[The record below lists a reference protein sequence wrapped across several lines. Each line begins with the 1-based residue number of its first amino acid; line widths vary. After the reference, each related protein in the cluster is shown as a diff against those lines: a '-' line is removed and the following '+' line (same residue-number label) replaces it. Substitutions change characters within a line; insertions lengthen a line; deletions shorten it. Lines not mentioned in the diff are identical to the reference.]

1 MAKKAVQLKMNESVV
16 VERPIEDV
24 VRDSMLIYTECVV
37 MDRAIPRI
45 EDGLKP
51 VQRRIL
57 YSMYNMNLKPDGP
70 YKKCASVVGDCLGKY
85 HPHGDTSVYEAMV
98 RMAQSFSMRMPLTD
112 GHGNFGSIE
121 GDPPAAMRYTEIK
134 LAQISLEMLRD
145 IEKNT
150 VRWNKNYDDSLDEPD
165 TLPGRF
171 PNLLVN
177 GAYGIAVGYAT
188 NIPPHNLGEIIDGVV
203 SMIDNPKISLRELM
217 TYVKGPDFPTGG
229 FVIAEDS
236 LEKAYET
243 GKGNV
248 IMRARCDIE
257 TVEGDKQ
264 LIAIKEIPYM
274 VDLGEL
280 MKKIDELKDTKK
292 EDFGGITD
300 VVDESDRNGMRI
312 VLRLKKGENPEKILS
327 KLYKQ
332 TKLECAFNMNMV
344 AIADGRP
351 QQLGLK
357 NFLKY
362 YIEYQRKVIVNR
374 TQYDLNAANKRA
386 HIVEGLLIA
395 VPNIDEVIKI
405 IRASS
410 SRNDAKTKLR
420 ERFSLSDAQA
430 EAILELKLAYLT
442 KLEVT
447 KLEKEM
453 EELKETIKH
462 CEWILLNSANQKQIV
477 KEEILELKKNFKSQR
492 LSTIIDS
499 ADKLSFIE
507 NDTSGGSDGYLIVGA
522 DNTIKSLLPRSY
534 FTAQRELLDCKREEL
549 AKINLYINKDNDAL
563 IFTNLGNCFRF
574 KLSVIKDKRWAEPG
588 CSLNALFP
596 EALINEYPVACFSFN
611 SEETD
616 GSFTMITKQGSVKRT
631 EASEFDVNK
640 LSFQAIVLKEDDEV
654 INVEKTL
661 ADENTTLFFAT
672 KLGMALNS
680 LTDDYPLQGRKASG
694 VKGINLNAE
703 DEVIFASQVDDEG
716 EIVIFTDNGYAK
728 RVILSAYFEPLN
740 RACKGL
746 KLIDLTGDNG
756 KKLIYVDYVKLPV
769 NFALVGYDKFESV
782 NSEDIRLENRVS
794 KGKPQVSFKL
804 LSVIRHKNDA
814 DKVAQVS
821 TQ

>member
-1 MAKKAVQLKMNESVV
+1 MAKKAVQLKINESVV
-16 VERPIEDV
+16 LERPIEDV

-134 LAQISLEMLRD
+134 LAEISLEMLRD

-264 LIAIKEIPYM
+264 LIVIKEIPFM

-280 MKKIDELKDTKK
+280 MRKIDELKETKK
-292 EDFGGITD
+292 EQFGGITD
-300 VVDESDRNGMRI
+300 VIDESDRNGMRI
-312 VLRLKKGENPEKILS
+312 VLKLKKGENPEKILN
-327 KLYKQ
+327 KLYKH
-332 TKLECAFNMNMV
+332 TKLECPFNINMV

-357 NFLKY
+357 DFLRY
-362 YIEYQRKVIVNR
+362 YIEYQRKVIQNR

-405 IRASS
+405 IRAST
-410 SRNDAKTKLR
+410 SRSDAKSKLR
-420 ERFSLSDAQA
+420 ERFNLSDAQA

-447 KLEKEM
+447 KLEKEIK
-453 EELKETIKH
+453 ELKETIKH
-462 CEWILLNSANQKQIV
+462 CEWILSSNTNQKLVV

-499 ADKLSFIE
+499 AEKLSFIE
-507 NDTSGGSDGYLIVGA
+507 SDAKGDTDGYLIVGA
-522 DNTIKSLLPRSY
+522 DNTVKALLPRSY
-534 FTAQRELLDCKREEL
+534 YTAQRELADCKTEEL
-549 AKINLYINKDNDAL
+549 AKINLFINKDYDAL
-563 IFTNLGNCFRF
+563 IMTNLGNCFRF
-574 KLSVIKDKRWAEPG
+574 KLSSLSDKRWGEKG
-588 CSLNALFP
+588 DNLNALFS
-596 EALINEYPVACFSFN
+596 EAAENEYPVACFDFN
-611 SEETD
+611 PNDTE
-616 GSFTMITKQGSVKRT
+616 GSYTFITKQGSVKRT
-631 EASEFDVNK
+631 VISEFDVNK
-640 LSFQAIVLKEDDEV
+640 SSFQAIVLKDGDEV
-654 INVEKTL
+654 LNVEKTL
-661 ADENTTLFFAT
+661 SEDNITLFFAT
-672 KLGMALNS
+672 KYGMALNS
-680 LTDDYPLQGRKASG
+680 LADDYPIQGRKATG
-694 VKGINLNAE
+694 VKGINLNAK

-716 EIVIFTDNGYAK
+716 EIVVFTDKGYSK
-728 RVILSAYFEPLN
+728 RVILSAYFDPLK

-746 KLIDLTGDNG
+746 KLIDLTGENG
-756 KKLIYVDYVKLPV
+756 KKLVFVDYVKLPV
-769 NFALVGYDKFESV
+769 DFALLGYEGFEAV

-794 KGKPQVSFKL
+794 KGKPLVSFNL
-804 LSVIRHKNDA
+804 VSVLRHISNA
-814 DKVAQVS
+814 DKEEEVS